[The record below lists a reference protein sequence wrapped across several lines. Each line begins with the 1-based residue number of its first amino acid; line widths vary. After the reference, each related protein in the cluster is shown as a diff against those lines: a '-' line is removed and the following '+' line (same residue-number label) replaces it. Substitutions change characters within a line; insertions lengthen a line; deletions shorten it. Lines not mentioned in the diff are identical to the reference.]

1 MNSLTCG
8 ATCQIILILGGIIY
22 SINLGDCRA
31 ILSRK
36 GSVVELSIDHAPDRP
51 DERQRIE

>member
-1 MNSLTCG
+1 M
-8 ATCQIILILGGIIY
+8 ILGGTIF

-36 GSVVELSIDHAPDRP
+36 GRVVELSLDHAPDRP
-51 DERQRIE
+51 DEK